1 MYAFMR
7 LVLLGAGGIAIV
19 YAMINLFGNFWPTSV
34 LSLVVAGVLFY
45 VSQFIQPPEV
55 EEVEPDEI
63 DMETDFAKQMAESR
77 RQRRANM
84 DESATADA
92 ESKDKDK

>member
-34 LSLVVAGVLFY
+34 LSLAVAGILFY

-77 RQRRANM
+77 RQRRQNLEAS
-84 DESATADA
+84 DGE
-92 ESKDKDK
+92 EKE